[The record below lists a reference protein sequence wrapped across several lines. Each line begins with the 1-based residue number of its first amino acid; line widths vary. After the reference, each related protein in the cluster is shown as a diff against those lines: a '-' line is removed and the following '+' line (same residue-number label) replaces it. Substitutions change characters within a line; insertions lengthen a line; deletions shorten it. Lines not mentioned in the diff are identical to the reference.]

1 MSIDSLKG
9 AGIVGRVLPTS
20 EPKEVV
26 KSAPQAES
34 AATVDL
40 QAKKYEPVIEASRA
54 KLNQAD
60 EARLSALKKAVANG
74 TYPINPEQMARE
86 MLEDRAFYEGLQV
99 RPDSEE

>member
-26 KSAPQAES
+26 KSAPRAES

-40 QAKKYEPVIEASRA
+40 QAKKIRA
-54 KLNQAD
+54 CD
-60 EARLSALKKAVANG
+60 
-74 TYPINPEQMARE
+74 
-86 MLEDRAFYEGLQV
+86 
-99 RPDSEE
+99 